1 MPLHRCTWLISI
13 LFHADNLFFG
23 DPQGDRAVLRFLAAG
38 AGAWKVISGV
48 GPLSSTQAL
57 GKTGGPTA
65 TNLGDV
71 TVSSITGPTT
81 FTAFLGGSAVPE
93 SSTLVMLGLG
103 LCVDVVARRRR

>member
-1 MPLHRCTWLISI
+1 MYVVNFNPFPRGQLVFWGS
-13 LFHADNLFFG
+13 A
-23 DPQGDRAVLRFLAAG
+23 GDRAVLRFLAAG

-57 GKTGGPTA
+57 GTTGGPTA

-81 FTAFLGGSAVPE
+81 LTASLGGSAVPE
-93 SSTLVMLGLG
+93 SSTLVMFGLG